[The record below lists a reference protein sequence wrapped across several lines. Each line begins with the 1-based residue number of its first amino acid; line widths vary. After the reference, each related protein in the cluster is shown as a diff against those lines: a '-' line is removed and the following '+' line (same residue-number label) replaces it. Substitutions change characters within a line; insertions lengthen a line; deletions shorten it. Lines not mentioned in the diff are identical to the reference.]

1 MRCGPECSSYSLGL
15 VTSPPWASASLCLQL
30 RRKKKLIL
38 SDGILHWYFYDALV
52 LWNYT
57 TLLYHSYPWN
67 LPKYPIIHRMKSKSL
82 SIQESPV
89 HFGLHLP
96 LTHVPRQ
103 QCTPPIQ
110 ICFFTSK
117 SQTYTSLFLLLPSL
131 ECASCSFFFTWW
143 SLIYLPRSPNAI
155 SSLKVSLLP
164 WQGYLQSSLSSCLVW
179 TISAPGPESGV
190 MMMCVCVYP
199 CWLRCKLPKGED
211 LVFFISIDSVPSSGL
226 GLHK

>member
-30 RRKKKLIL
+30 GRKKKLIL

-110 ICFFTSK
+110 IRFFTSN
-117 SQTYTSLFLLLPSL
+117 SQTCTSLFLLLPSL
-131 ECASCSFFFTWW
+131 ECASCSFFFYMVI
-143 SLIYLPRSPNAI
+143 SYLPSKKPKRHILSKGFPAALARLFALLPVQLPRLDHLC
-155 SSLKVSLLP
+155 SRPRKLCYDDVCLCLSLLIT
-164 WQGYLQSSLSSCLVW
+164 L
-179 TISAPGPESGV
+179 
-190 MMMCVCVYP
+190 
-199 CWLRCKLPKGED
+199 
-211 LVFFISIDSVPSSGL
+211 
-226 GLHK
+226 